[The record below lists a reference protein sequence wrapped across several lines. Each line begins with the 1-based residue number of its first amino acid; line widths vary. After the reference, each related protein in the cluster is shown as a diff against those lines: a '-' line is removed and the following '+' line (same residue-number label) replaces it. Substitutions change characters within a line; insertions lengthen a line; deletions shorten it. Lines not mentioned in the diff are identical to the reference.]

1 MPENFFDTSALQH
14 RYVTG
19 QHSRRVRQLLGRA
32 DARSRIADSTILE
45 MASALATRCRG
56 NGWGLKSFDRL
67 HHQFLDDIA
76 NEVFV
81 VRTAGMRE
89 VQRAVH
95 LIRFAGVVKKKGL
108 KSADALIATGA
119 LEYALEVQQTVNF
132 YTSDWAL
139 YTCLRD
145 LNAFRTTMNLF
156 LVGSTRDG
164 SEPFCRTV
172 RPART

>member
-1 MPENFFDTSALQH
+1 MPDNFFDTSALQH
-14 RYVTG
+14 RYVNG
-19 QHSRRVRQLLGRA
+19 PHSRRVRQLLGRA

-45 MASALATRCRG
+45 MASALANRCRS

-67 HHQFLDDIA
+67 HHQFLDDVA
-76 NEVFV
+76 NEVFA

-95 LIRFAGVVKKKGL
+95 LIRFAGVVKKRGL
-108 KSADALIATGA
+108 KSADALIAAGA

-132 YTSDWAL
+132 YTSDWPL
-139 YTCLRD
+139 YACLRD

-156 LVGSTRDG
+156 LVGSTKDG